1 MQKLDHYING
11 SMVPPASG
19 EYLDVDEP
27 ATGKVYAQA
36 ASGNE
41 ADVDRAV
48 EAATRAFPSWSS
60 LHAAA
65 RSEFLMKMAQ
75 GIEARL
81 EDFALAEA
89 KDCGKPLHAARA
101 IDIPRSASNLR
112 FFATAILHSSS
123 ELHDFDGG
131 GIPGGQRSINYT
143 LRMPRGVAGC
153 ISPWNLPLYLFTW
166 KIAPALATGC
176 TVVGKPSEVT
186 PATATMLAEV
196 AIEAGLPP
204 GVLNIVHGLGQRVGA
219 AIVQHDA
226 VPTITFTGSTAV
238 GSWIASAAGAKLKRM
253 SLELGGKN
261 AFVVFEDADI
271 ENAISTAMRAGLSN
285 QGQICLCGSR
295 LLVHESVAKQVIDSI
310 TQRMKVITPGDPM
323 DPATTFGALTS
334 RVHLEKVARLVQRAK
349 DLGGKVHC
357 GGGPFE
363 PQQLPARCRDGF
375 YFQPTLISGLD
386 PACEIEQEEIF
397 GPVITV
403 QTFKSEEEAIALANG
418 TKFGLAAVIFSNST
432 QRISRVTRAIQ
443 AGVVWVNS
451 WMIRDLRTPF
461 GGMKHSGIGREG
473 GVEALK
479 FFTEPK
485 NICIPG

>member
-1 MQKLDHYING
+1 MLKLDHYING
-11 SMVPPASG
+11 TITPPASG
-19 EYLDVDEP
+19 QYLDVDEP
-27 ATGKVYAQA
+27 ATGKVYAHA
-36 ASGNE
+36 ASGNQV
-41 ADVDRAV
+41 DVDFAV
-48 EAATRAFPSWSS
+48 EAATRAFPAWSN
-60 LHAAA
+60 LHAAT
-65 RSEFLMKMAQ
+65 RSEYLTKMAQ

-81 EDFALAEA
+81 DAFALAEA
-89 KDCGKPLHAARA
+89 KDCGKPLQAART

-112 FFATAILHSSS
+112 FFATAILHTSS
-123 ELHDFDGG
+123 EMHDFDGG

-166 KIAPALATGC
+166 KIAPALASGC
-176 TVVGKPSEVT
+176 TVVAKPSEIT
-186 PATATMLAEV
+186 PATASMLAEV
-196 AIEAGLPP
+196 ALEAGLPP
-204 GVLNIVHGLGQRVGA
+204 GVLNIVHGLGQQAGA
-219 AIVQHDA
+219 AIVQHDGI
-226 VPTITFTGSTAV
+226 PTITFTGSTAV
-238 GSWIASAAGAKLKRM
+238 GSWIASTAGAKLKRM

-261 AFVVFEDADI
+261 AFMIFEDADV
-271 ENAISTAMRAGLSN
+271 ENAIATAMRAGLSN

-295 LLVHESVAKQVIDSI
+295 LLVHESVAKHVIDSM
-310 TQRMKVITPGDPM
+310 TQRMRAIVPGDPM
-323 DPATTFGALTS
+323 ELSTNFAALTS
-334 RVHLEKVARLVQRAK
+334 RAHLEKVTRMVKRARE
-349 DLGGKVHC
+349 LGGTVHC
-357 GGGPFE
+357 GGGPVDA
-363 PQQLPARCRDGF
+363 QTLPTRCRDGF

-386 PACEIEQEEIF
+386 PSCEIEQEEIF

-403 QTFKSEEEAIALANG
+403 QTFKTEEEAVMLANG
-418 TKFGLAAVIFSNST
+418 TKFGLAAVVFSNNT
-432 QRISRVTRAIQ
+432 ARVSRVTRSLQ